1 MPPGP
6 AACSK
11 VSEGMISEETF
22 SMAAGPDVVVRFTA
36 IISTRGNRLLG
47 LQGHFRSG
55 RPGCESA
62 WRLFTTDHSRG
73 NDGWTSKTRRGEPAG
88 SVPSWKAVSANSDG
102 RPTITA
108 IRDRAGVPYGLAD

>member
-62 WRLFTTDHSRG
+62 CVCSRPITREIDIGRLSVRIFDKFAVFTFGGSSRRSTG
-73 NDGWTSKTRRGEPAG
+73 AK
-88 SVPSWKAVSANSDG
+88 KQ
-102 RPTITA
+102 
-108 IRDRAGVPYGLAD
+108 